1 MPDYEFAN
9 SDGKSVHTFIKEYFD
24 YLELEEGVLSP
35 ANYIEDMKLAGMIDK
50 LDFYIF
56 EKTCK
61 MLADWK
67 NTDFKK
73 LYLSCNFTR
82 TTLSQPTFLE
92 EFEEALS
99 KYDFDR
105 KNLLIEL
112 TEDALVSDS
121 SVA

>member
-1 MPDYEFAN
+1 ML
-9 SDGKSVHTFIKEYFD
+9 SRWHS
-24 YLELEEGVLSP
+24 LEEGVLSP

-56 EKTCK
+56 ENTCK

-82 TTLSQPTFLE
+82 TTLSHPTFLE

-105 KNLLIEL
+105 KNLLI
-112 TEDALVSDS
+112 
-121 SVA
+121 